1 MLDKRKFY
9 INGEWVAPLAAN
21 DLEVLNPAT
30 EKPVAVISMG
40 SAGDIDRAV
49 AAAKKAFVT
58 YSRTT
63 AEERLALLE
72 KLLAIYKRRYEE
84 MAQTITLELGAPLS
98 MSREQQADVGVG
110 HLQGFID
117 ALKRLHT
124 REVLPNGD
132 VMLREPVGVCGLIT
146 PWNWPINQIALKV
159 VPALATGSTCVLK
172 PSEFTPLNA
181 MLYAEMVHEAGFPAG
196 SFNLVNG
203 DGLNVGAALSK
214 HKDVDMMSF
223 TGSTRAGIAVSKD
236 AAETVKRVT
245 LELGGKS
252 PNIVFE
258 DADLEDRVAG
268 SVLECFNNS
277 GQSCDAP
284 TRLLVQKSVYDKAVE
299 IATRVGKEAK
309 VGNPAE
315 EGSHIGPLVS
325 DVQFGRVQA
334 LIEAGIAEG
343 ARVLRDTACNVAYWN
358 LHQRELTLFDGGWR
372 VDGEPLCFFHFSGIN
387 ARDSSRLSKYTLAF
401 QGEQCSPALRSLITH
416 YVDQLRANGHGTVPN
431 GTYAY
436 ARFASGTPI
445 PGLVRQMYRDSH
457 VAWCGGDPF
466 ESYEEFLHLPCAPR
480 IGSSGYPISHLM
492 RHVHLSD
499 PELCAKF
506 DLGFGPGVRDYSNWY
521 VRNAASLIRD
531 RRLVEPAAL
540 RIGHLNAREVR
551 RRPPLKTNESE
562 PDVNVIGYLRL
573 ALGLGEAGRQLL
585 RAIAGTG
592 VHARGLPVQQGS
604 NSAANDHSMEALFD
618 DAARAPVQIFS
629 INADQLPAMV
639 EHLGESLRKDSYR
652 IVMPFW
658 ELEDFP
664 QPWLAAFD
672 LVDEIW
678 APTRY
683 IQSML
688 THKVDK
694 PVIHMPLPLGFEE
707 PAACERAKFGLP
719 DEPFL
724 FFFAFDYFS
733 FVERKNPLAAVRA
746 YKKAFSSDADRART
760 KLVIK
765 TLNAEVVPEQG
776 RALRDALRDDP
787 DVIVIERTLSREET
801 LQLVAACD
809 AVVSLHRSEGLGLL
823 VVEAMALGKPV
834 IATDYSAT
842 TEFVSMRTG
851 WPVDFDLV
859 KVGEGEYPFHEGQS
873 WARPDEDH
881 AAWQMRQVVCKPAEA
896 ARRATAA
903 RQFLQQGFG
912 AEACAARLTGRFDE
926 LNNG

>member
-9 INGEWVAPLAAN
+9 INGEWVAPLIAN

-49 AAAKKAFVT
+49 AAAKKAFAT

-63 AEERLALLE
+63 TEERLALLE

-132 VMLREPVGVCGLIT
+132 VMLREPIGVCGLIT

-196 SFNLVNG
+196 TFNLVNG

-299 IATRVGKEAK
+299 IATRVGKQAK

-325 DVQFGRVQA
+325 DVQFGRVQT

-343 ARVLRDTACNVAYWN
+343 ARVLVGGAGKPEGFETGYFVKPTIFADVNNTMRIAREEVFGPVLAIMPFETEEEAIEIANDTNYGLAAYVQTGDPKRAERVA
-358 LHQRELTLFDGGWR
+358 
-372 VDGEPLCFFHFSGIN
+372 
-387 ARDSSRLSKYTLAF
+387 SRLRAGMVHINGGPHRY
-401 QGEQCSPALRSLITH
+401 GSPFGGYKQSG
-416 YVDQLRANGHGTVPN
+416 NG
-431 GTYAY
+431 
-436 ARFASGTPI
+436 RE
-445 PGLVRQMYRDSH
+445 
-457 VAWCGGDPF
+457 GG
-466 ESYEEFLHLPCAPR
+466 
-480 IGSSGYPISHLM
+480 M
-492 RHVHLSD
+492 
-499 PELCAKF
+499 
-506 DLGFGPGVRDYSNWY
+506 FG
-521 VRNAASLIRD
+521 
-531 RRLVEPAAL
+531 
-540 RIGHLNAREVR
+540 
-551 RRPPLKTNESE
+551 
-562 PDVNVIGYLRL
+562 
-573 ALGLGEAGRQLL
+573 
-585 RAIAGTG
+585 
-592 VHARGLPVQQGS
+592 
-604 NSAANDHSMEALFD
+604 
-618 DAARAPVQIFS
+618 
-629 INADQLPAMV
+629 
-639 EHLGESLRKDSYR
+639 
-652 IVMPFW
+652 
-658 ELEDFP
+658 LEDF
-664 QPWLAAFD
+664 LE
-672 LVDEIW
+672 V
-678 APTRY
+678 
-683 IQSML
+683 
-688 THKVDK
+688 
-694 PVIHMPLPLGFEE
+694 
-707 PAACERAKFGLP
+707 
-719 DEPFL
+719 
-724 FFFAFDYFS
+724 
-733 FVERKNPLAAVRA
+733 
-746 YKKAFSSDADRART
+746 
-760 KLVIK
+760 K
-765 TLNAEVVPEQG
+765 TV
-776 RALRDALRDDP
+776 
-787 DVIVIERTLSREET
+787 
-801 LQLVAACD
+801 
-809 AVVSLHRSEGLGLL
+809 H
-823 VVEAMALGKPV
+823 
-834 IATDYSAT
+834 
-842 TEFVSMRTG
+842 
-851 WPVDFDLV
+851 
-859 KVGEGEYPFHEGQS
+859 
-873 WARPDEDH
+873 RPD
-881 AAWQMRQVVCKPAEA
+881 AA
-896 ARRATAA
+896 
-903 RQFLQQGFG
+903 
-912 AEACAARLTGRFDE
+912 
-926 LNNG
+926 

>member
-9 INGEWVAPLAAN
+9 INGEWVAPLVAN

-49 AAAKKAFVT
+49 AAAKKAFAT
-58 YSRTT
+58 YGRTT
-63 AEERLALLE
+63 TEERLALLE
-72 KLLAIYKRRYEE
+72 KLLEIYKRRYEE

-181 MLYAEMVHEAGFPAG
+181 MLYAEMVHEAGFPPGA
-196 SFNLVNG
+196 FNLVNG

-343 ARVLRDTACNVAYWN
+343 ARVLVGGAGKPEGFETGYFVKPTIFADVNNTMRIAREEVFGPVLAIMPFETEEEAIEIANDTNYGLAAYVQTGDPKRAERVA
-358 LHQRELTLFDGGWR
+358 
-372 VDGEPLCFFHFSGIN
+372 
-387 ARDSSRLSKYTLAF
+387 SRLRAGMVHINGGPHRY
-401 QGEQCSPALRSLITH
+401 GSPFGGYKQSG
-416 YVDQLRANGHGTVPN
+416 NG
-431 GTYAY
+431 
-436 ARFASGTPI
+436 RE
-445 PGLVRQMYRDSH
+445 
-457 VAWCGGDPF
+457 GG
-466 ESYEEFLHLPCAPR
+466 
-480 IGSSGYPISHLM
+480 M
-492 RHVHLSD
+492 
-499 PELCAKF
+499 
-506 DLGFGPGVRDYSNWY
+506 FG
-521 VRNAASLIRD
+521 
-531 RRLVEPAAL
+531 
-540 RIGHLNAREVR
+540 
-551 RRPPLKTNESE
+551 
-562 PDVNVIGYLRL
+562 
-573 ALGLGEAGRQLL
+573 
-585 RAIAGTG
+585 
-592 VHARGLPVQQGS
+592 
-604 NSAANDHSMEALFD
+604 
-618 DAARAPVQIFS
+618 
-629 INADQLPAMV
+629 
-639 EHLGESLRKDSYR
+639 
-652 IVMPFW
+652 
-658 ELEDFP
+658 LEDF
-664 QPWLAAFD
+664 LE
-672 LVDEIW
+672 V
-678 APTRY
+678 
-683 IQSML
+683 
-688 THKVDK
+688 
-694 PVIHMPLPLGFEE
+694 
-707 PAACERAKFGLP
+707 
-719 DEPFL
+719 
-724 FFFAFDYFS
+724 
-733 FVERKNPLAAVRA
+733 
-746 YKKAFSSDADRART
+746 
-760 KLVIK
+760 K
-765 TLNAEVVPEQG
+765 TV
-776 RALRDALRDDP
+776 
-787 DVIVIERTLSREET
+787 
-801 LQLVAACD
+801 
-809 AVVSLHRSEGLGLL
+809 H
-823 VVEAMALGKPV
+823 
-834 IATDYSAT
+834 
-842 TEFVSMRTG
+842 
-851 WPVDFDLV
+851 
-859 KVGEGEYPFHEGQS
+859 
-873 WARPDEDH
+873 RPD
-881 AAWQMRQVVCKPAEA
+881 AA
-896 ARRATAA
+896 
-903 RQFLQQGFG
+903 
-912 AEACAARLTGRFDE
+912 
-926 LNNG
+926 

>member
-9 INGEWVAPLAAN
+9 INGEWVAPLIAN

-49 AAAKKAFVT
+49 AAAKKAFAT

-63 AEERLALLE
+63 TEELLAILE

-132 VMLREPVGVCGLIT
+132 VMLREPIGVCGLIT

-196 SFNLVNG
+196 TFNLVNG

-309 VGNPAE
+309 VGDPAK

-343 ARVLRDTACNVAYWN
+343 ARVLVGGAGKPEGFETGYFVKPTIFADVNNTMRIAREEVFGPVLAIMPFETEEEAIEIANDTNYGLAAYVQTGDPKRAERVA
-358 LHQRELTLFDGGWR
+358 
-372 VDGEPLCFFHFSGIN
+372 
-387 ARDSSRLSKYTLAF
+387 SRLRAGMVHINGGPHRY
-401 QGEQCSPALRSLITH
+401 GSPFGGYKQSG
-416 YVDQLRANGHGTVPN
+416 NG
-431 GTYAY
+431 
-436 ARFASGTPI
+436 RE
-445 PGLVRQMYRDSH
+445 
-457 VAWCGGDPF
+457 GG
-466 ESYEEFLHLPCAPR
+466 
-480 IGSSGYPISHLM
+480 M
-492 RHVHLSD
+492 
-499 PELCAKF
+499 
-506 DLGFGPGVRDYSNWY
+506 FG
-521 VRNAASLIRD
+521 
-531 RRLVEPAAL
+531 
-540 RIGHLNAREVR
+540 
-551 RRPPLKTNESE
+551 
-562 PDVNVIGYLRL
+562 
-573 ALGLGEAGRQLL
+573 
-585 RAIAGTG
+585 
-592 VHARGLPVQQGS
+592 
-604 NSAANDHSMEALFD
+604 
-618 DAARAPVQIFS
+618 
-629 INADQLPAMV
+629 
-639 EHLGESLRKDSYR
+639 
-652 IVMPFW
+652 
-658 ELEDFP
+658 LEDF
-664 QPWLAAFD
+664 LE
-672 LVDEIW
+672 V
-678 APTRY
+678 
-683 IQSML
+683 
-688 THKVDK
+688 
-694 PVIHMPLPLGFEE
+694 
-707 PAACERAKFGLP
+707 
-719 DEPFL
+719 
-724 FFFAFDYFS
+724 
-733 FVERKNPLAAVRA
+733 
-746 YKKAFSSDADRART
+746 
-760 KLVIK
+760 K
-765 TLNAEVVPEQG
+765 TV
-776 RALRDALRDDP
+776 
-787 DVIVIERTLSREET
+787 
-801 LQLVAACD
+801 
-809 AVVSLHRSEGLGLL
+809 H
-823 VVEAMALGKPV
+823 
-834 IATDYSAT
+834 
-842 TEFVSMRTG
+842 
-851 WPVDFDLV
+851 
-859 KVGEGEYPFHEGQS
+859 
-873 WARPDEDH
+873 RPD
-881 AAWQMRQVVCKPAEA
+881 AA
-896 ARRATAA
+896 
-903 RQFLQQGFG
+903 
-912 AEACAARLTGRFDE
+912 
-926 LNNG
+926 